1 MYFKFL
7 KKVVGIFGF
16 KIISKNLI
24 KVEREINN
32 NNCLTLDKFLQSLFQ
47 QQNISGLIQIGAN
60 DGLRFDNIN
69 KYIKKYKTKSIL
81 VEPIKEYFDQLKKN
95 YIDCENIFFENL
107 AISVKDQINYLY
119 KVKTNDLEKY
129 DEHIKGISSFDFNHI
144 IKHGV
149 KKKHITKEKIENIT
163 IVKLFEK
170 YNFDINLLFIDAEG
184 YDANIAIDLLENSNF
199 KPIIVIEYVHVPL
212 STIKYLNNLLKEKN
226 YRYFRINENL
236 ICIPNDILITLDI

>member
-1 MYFKFL
+1 MYFKLL
-7 KKVVGIFGF
+7 KKIVGIFGF
-16 KIISKNLI
+16 KIISKNLV
-24 KVEREINN
+24 KVEREIDN
-32 NNCLTLDKFLQSLFQ
+32 NNCLTLDKFLQNIFQ
-47 QQNISGLIQIGAN
+47 KQIISGLIQIGAN

-69 KYIKKYKTKSIL
+69 KYIKQYKTKSIL

-107 AISVKDQINYLY
+107 AISVNDQINYLY
-119 KVKTNDLEKY
+119 KVKTNDLGKY
-129 DEHIKGISSFDFNHI
+129 DEHIKGISSFDFNHL

-149 KKKHITKEKIENIT
+149 KKKHITKEKIESIS

-184 YDANIAIDLLENSNF
+184 YDANIVIDLLQNSNF

-212 STIKYLNNLLKEKN
+212 STIKNFNNLLTEKN

>member
-1 MYFKFL
+1 MYLKFL
-7 KKVVGIFGF
+7 KKFVGIFGF

-32 NNCLTLDKFLQSLFQ
+32 SNYLTLDKFLQNIFQ
-47 QQNISGLIQIGAN
+47 KQNISALIQIGAN
-60 DGLRFDNIN
+60 DGLRFDYIN
-69 KYIKKYKTKSIL
+69 KYIKQYKIKSIL

-95 YIDCENIFFENL
+95 YKGSKNIFFENL

-119 KVKTNDLEKY
+119 KVKTKYLEKY
-129 DEHIKGISSFDFNHI
+129 DEHIKGISSFDFNHL

-149 KKKHITKEKIENIT
+149 KKKHITKEKIESIS

-184 YDANIAIDLLENSNF
+184 YDANIAIDLLQNSNF

-212 STIKYLNNLLKEKN
+212 STIKNLNNLLTEKN

-236 ICIPNDILITLDI
+236 ICIPKNITISLEI

>member
-1 MYFKFL
+1 MYFKLL
-7 KKVVGIFGF
+7 KKIVSIFGL
-16 KIISKNLI
+16 KIISKNLV

-32 NNCLTLDKFLQSLFQ
+32 NNCLTLDKFLQNIFQ
-47 QQNISGLIQIGAN
+47 KQIISGLIQIGAN

-69 KYIKKYKTKSIL
+69 KYIKQYKTKSIL

-107 AISVKDQINYLY
+107 AISVNDQINYLY
-119 KVKTNDLEKY
+119 KVKTNDLGKY
-129 DEHIKGISSFDFNHI
+129 DEHIKGISSFDFNHL

-149 KKKHITKEKIENIT
+149 KRKHITKEKIESIS

-184 YDANIAIDLLENSNF
+184 YDANIAIDLLQNSYF

-212 STIKYLNNLLKEKN
+212 STIKNLNNLLTEKN

-236 ICIPNDILITLDI
+236 ICIPKNITISLEI

>member
-1 MYFKFL
+1 MYLKFL
-7 KKVVGIFGF
+7 KKFVGIFGF

-32 NNCLTLDKFLQSLFQ
+32 SNYLTLDKFLQNIFQ
-47 QQNISGLIQIGAN
+47 KQNISALIQIGAN
-60 DGLRFDNIN
+60 DGLRFDYIN
-69 KYIKKYKTKSIL
+69 KYIKQYKIKSIL

-95 YIDCENIFFENL
+95 YKGSKNIFFENL

-119 KVKTNDLEKY
+119 KVKTKYLEKY
-129 DEHIKGISSFDFNHI
+129 DEHIKGISSFDFNHL

-149 KKKHITKEKIENIT
+149 KKKHITKEKIESIS

-184 YDANIAIDLLENSNF
+184 YDAKIAIDLLQNSNF

-212 STIKYLNNLLKEKN
+212 STIKNLNNLLTEKN

-236 ICIPNDILITLDI
+236 ICVPKNITISLEI

>member
-1 MYFKFL
+1 MYFKLL
-7 KKVVGIFGF
+7 KKIVGIFGF
-16 KIISKNLI
+16 KIISKNLV
-24 KVEREINN
+24 KVEREIDN
-32 NNCLTLDKFLQSLFQ
+32 NNCLTLDKFLQNIFQ
-47 QQNISGLIQIGAN
+47 KQIISGLIQIGAN

-69 KYIKKYKTKSIL
+69 KYIKQYKTKSIL

-107 AISVKDQINYLY
+107 AISVNDQINYLY
-119 KVKTNDLEKY
+119 KVKTNDLGKY
-129 DEHIKGISSFDFNHI
+129 DEHIKGISSFDFNHL

-149 KKKHITKEKIENIT
+149 KKKHITKEKIESIS

-184 YDANIAIDLLENSNF
+184 YDANIVIDLLQNSNF
-199 KPIIVIEYVHVPL
+199 KPIIVIEYIHVQL
-212 STIKYLNNLLKEKN
+212 STIKNFNNLLKEKN

>member
-1 MYFKFL
+1 MNLKFL
-7 KKVVGIFGF
+7 KKIVGIFGF

-24 KVEREINN
+24 KVEREINS
-32 NNCLTLDKFLQSLFQ
+32 NNCFTLDKFLKNIFQ
-47 QQNISGLIQIGAN
+47 KQNISGLMQIGAN

-69 KYIKKYKTKSIL
+69 KYIKQYKTKSIL

-95 YIDCENIFFENL
+95 YTDYENIFFENL
-107 AISVKDQINYLY
+107 AISVNDQINFLY
-119 KVKTNDLEKY
+119 KVRTNDLDKY
-129 DEHIKGISSFDFNHI
+129 DEHIKGISSYDFNHL

-149 KKKHITKEKIENIT
+149 KKKHITKEKIESIS

-170 YNFDINLLFIDAEG
+170 YDFDINLLFIDAEG

-212 STIKYLNNLLKEKN
+212 STIKYLNNLFREKN
-226 YRYFRINENL
+226 YRNFKINENL
-236 ICIPNDILITLDI
+236 ICIPNNIMISLDI

>member
-1 MYFKFL
+1 MYFKLL
-7 KKVVGIFGF
+7 KKIVGIFGL
-16 KIISKNLI
+16 KIISKNLV
-24 KVEREINN
+24 KVEREIDN
-32 NNCLTLDKFLQSLFQ
+32 NNCLTLDKFLQNIFQ
-47 QQNISGLIQIGAN
+47 KQIISGLIQIGAN

-69 KYIKKYKTKSIL
+69 KYIKQYKTKSIL

-107 AISVKDQINYLY
+107 AISVNDQINYLY
-119 KVKTNDLEKY
+119 KVKTNDLGKY
-129 DEHIKGISSFDFNHI
+129 DEHIKGISSFDFNHL

-149 KKKHITKEKIENIT
+149 KRKHITKEKIESIS

-184 YDANIAIDLLENSNF
+184 YDANIAIDLLQNSYF

-212 STIKYLNNLLKEKN
+212 STIKKLNNLLTEKN

-236 ICIPNDILITLDI
+236 ICIPKNITISLDI

>member
-1 MYFKFL
+1 MLLKLL
-7 KKVVGIFGF
+7 KKIVGIFGF
-16 KIISKNLI
+16 KFISKNLV
-24 KVEREINN
+24 KVEREIDS
-32 NNCLTLDKFLQSLFQ
+32 NNCLTLDKFLQSIFQ
-47 QQNISGLIQIGAN
+47 KQNITGLIQVGAN
-60 DGLRFDNIN
+60 DGLRYDHIN
-69 KYIKKYKTKSIL
+69 KYIKHYKTKSIL

-95 YIDCENIFFENL
+95 YTDCENIFFENL

-119 KVKTNDLEKY
+119 KVKTDVLEKY
-129 DEHIKGISSFDFNHI
+129 DEHIKGISSFNFNHL

-149 KKKHITKEKIENIT
+149 KKKHITKEKIESIS

-184 YDANIAIDLLENSNF
+184 YDANIVIDLLQNSNF
-199 KPIIVIEYVHVPL
+199 KPIIVIEYIHVQL
-212 STIKYLNNLLKEKN
+212 STIKNLNNLLEEKN

>member
-1 MYFKFL
+1 MNLKFL
-7 KKVVGIFGF
+7 KKIVGIFGF

-24 KVEREINN
+24 KVEREINS
-32 NNCLTLDKFLQSLFQ
+32 NNCFTLDKFLKNIFQ
-47 QQNISGLIQIGAN
+47 KQNISGLMQIGAN

-69 KYIKKYKTKSIL
+69 KYIKQYKTKSIL

-95 YIDCENIFFENL
+95 YTDYENIFFENL
-107 AISVKDQINYLY
+107 AISVNDQINFLY
-119 KVKTNDLEKY
+119 KVRTNDLDKY
-129 DEHIKGISSFDFNHI
+129 DEHIKGISSYDFNHL

-149 KKKHITKEKIENIT
+149 KKKHITKEKIESIS

-184 YDANIAIDLLENSNF
+184 YDANIAIDLLQNSNF

-212 STIKYLNNLLKEKN
+212 STIKNLNNLLTEKN

-236 ICIPNDILITLDI
+236 ICIPKNIMISLDI

>member
-1 MYFKFL
+1 MYFKLL
-7 KKVVGIFGF
+7 KKIVGIFGF
-16 KIISKNLI
+16 KIIRKNLV
-24 KVEREINN
+24 KVEREIDN
-32 NNCLTLDKFLQSLFQ
+32 NNCLTLDKFLQNIFQ
-47 QQNISGLIQIGAN
+47 KQIISGLIQIGAN

-69 KYIKKYKTKSIL
+69 KYIKQYKTKSIL

-107 AISVKDQINYLY
+107 AISVNDQINYLY
-119 KVKTNDLEKY
+119 KVKTNDLGKY
-129 DEHIKGISSFDFNHI
+129 DEHIKGISSFDFNHL

-149 KKKHITKEKIENIT
+149 KKKHITKEKIESIS

-184 YDANIAIDLLENSNF
+184 YDANIAIDLLQNSNF
-199 KPIIVIEYVHVPL
+199 KPIIVIEYVYVPL
-212 STIKYLNNLLKEKN
+212 STIKNLNNLLTEKN

-236 ICIPNDILITLDI
+236 ICIPKNITISLDI